1 MRRSFSAAVLGFALL
16 SGCSQG
22 TGSSAD
28 HQTRS
33 MGPSTGPKVVHFS
46 APW

>member
-1 MRRSFSAAVLGFALL
+1 MRHTFSAAVLGLALL

-22 TGSSAD
+22 SSSAD

-33 MGPSTGPKVVHFS
+33 LGPTSGPKVVHFS